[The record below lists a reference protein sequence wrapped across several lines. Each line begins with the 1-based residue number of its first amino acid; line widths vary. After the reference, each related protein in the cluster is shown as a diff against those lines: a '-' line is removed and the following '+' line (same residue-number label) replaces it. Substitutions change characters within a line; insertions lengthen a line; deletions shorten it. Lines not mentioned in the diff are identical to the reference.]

1 MNSTEKNAQAPAPK
15 KEKRDWLQLLIVPV
29 VLAVVGGTITY
40 ANNQVQQDIA
50 LQNNKQQQQLAED
63 KQKDEVL
70 RNYIEDMKGLLL
82 DKDHP
87 LLKSKNNDDVS
98 RTIARTL
105 TITALYQ
112 LTSEQENQKDTQGRN
127 HRKALVLRF
136 LSESQL
142 INNEPAPPGLSIV
155 ILGGTTLEGANFS
168 GASLSGAN
176 LEDDNLNGAKLI
188 DADLSHAILFNAD
201 LAGAKLAGANFS
213 DAALNS
219 AKLIDADLSGAN
231 LAGAK
236 LIDADLSG
244 ANLAGAKLIDA
255 DLSGANFSRAVFW
268 LPDLKGKELTKA
280 KTETKVQI
288 QSTRNWTTAHYDPAI
303 QKLLGLPLLTPP
315 HPTPH

>member
-1 MNSTEKNAQAPAPK
+1 MDSKEKNAQAQAPK
-15 KEKRDWLQLLIVPV
+15 EEKRDWLQLLIVPV

-50 LQNNKQQQQLAED
+50 EQNNKQQQQLALD

-105 TITALYQ
+105 TITTLNQ

-142 INNEPAPPGLSIV
+142 INNEAAPSGLSIV
-155 ILGGTTLEGANFS
+155 ILGGSTLEGANFS

-176 LEDDNLNGAKLI
+176 LEDDNLNGVNLRKS
-188 DADLSHAILFNAD
+188 DLSHAILFTAD
-201 LAGAKLAGANFS
+201 LSGAKLAGANFS

-219 AKLIDADLSGAN
+219 AKLFNADLTGAN
-231 LAGAK
+231 LARAK
-236 LIDADLSG
+236 LIDADLSQ
-244 ANLAGAKLIDA
+244 ADLASAKFIDA
-255 DLSGANFSRAVFW
+255 DLSQANFSRAVFW
-268 LPDLKGKELTKA
+268 SPDLKGKELTKA
-280 KTETKVQI
+280 KTEAREQI

-303 QKLLGLPLLTPP
+303 RKLLGSPSLTPL
-315 HPTPH
+315 HPTLH